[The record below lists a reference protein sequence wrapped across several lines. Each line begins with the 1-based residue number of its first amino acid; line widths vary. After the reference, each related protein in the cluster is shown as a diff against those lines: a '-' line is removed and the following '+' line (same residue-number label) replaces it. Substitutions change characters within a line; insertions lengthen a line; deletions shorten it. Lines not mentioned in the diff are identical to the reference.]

1 MRAWTC
7 VQRGGRLA
15 SFIHSFTTYR
25 VGDWLAVAG
34 RGPAGTLCSRL
45 MGMGIEGGKSSVLY
59 RDSRVEARRM
69 EAVGRRAQREAAL
82 HRSGRG
88 PRCHDG
94 VSLLQTTGGRR
105 SIEAL
110 CS

>member
-1 MRAWTC
+1 M
-7 VQRGGRLA
+7 QRQREAG
-15 SFIHSFTTYR
+15 FTTYR

-45 MGMGIEGGKSSVLY
+45 MGMEIEGGKSSVLY

-69 EAVGRRAQREAAL
+69 EAEAVGRATGAVGAAL

-94 VSLLQTTGGRR
+94 V
-105 SIEAL
+105 
-110 CS
+110 

>member
-1 MRAWTC
+1 MRVC
-7 VQRGGRLA
+7 ERGRVQREAG
-15 SFIHSFTTYR
+15 FTTYR

-45 MGMGIEGGKSSVLY
+45 MGMEIEGGKSSVLR
-59 RDSRVEARRM
+59 RDSRVGARRM
-69 EAVGRRAQREAAL
+69 ERRRSGRRAARKL

-94 VSLLQTTGGRR
+94 VEVLQRTGRR
-105 SIEAL
+105 WSIEAL